1 MEVNDPID
9 LGQLR
14 AEVEEAGAPW
24 EVSFTSMTALEEEA
38 RVIRLG
44 VPPSPG
50 VDIET
55 LEEGK
60 EAAAAA
66 AFQATAESIG
76 APVSFDLRNVGGS
89 TTALRS
95 RTRVAVVRALPSA
108 SSPRWRG

>member
-1 MEVNDPID
+1 MEVNEPID

-24 EVSFTSMTALEEEA
+24 EVSYTSMAALEEEE

-60 EAAAAA
+60 ELGTGCGEGRLPPRRTLRE
-66 AFQATAESIG
+66 QRGRGT
-76 APVSFDLRNVGGS
+76 DLC
-89 TTALRS
+89 
-95 RTRVAVVRALPSA
+95 VVTIREENDG
-108 SSPRWRG
+108 R